1 MHTEFDSIKSIIN
14 KDENNALKERLENLF
29 DSNNRKIEIN
39 KYDLNN
45 NLKSNEKIYYLDK
58 SKYPN
63 KIVEYN
69 VEGDET
75 ERTEIQYTW
84 FDIDSVN
91 IKTRLE
97 ISNIE
102 NFTFKLLYTH
112 NKSGKKS

>member
-1 MHTEFDSIKSIIN
+1 M
-14 KDENNALKERLENLF
+14 
-29 DSNNRKIEIN
+29 
-39 KYDLNN
+39 
-45 NLKSNEKIYYLDK
+45 
-58 SKYPN
+58 
-63 KIVEYN
+63 EYN

-102 NFTFKLLYTH
+102 NFTFKLLYTY